1 MNQVKKDELILL
13 TIKRLGINGEGVG
26 FYKKQTIFVDNALP
40 GEIVEVK
47 IVDAKDKYAIGE
59 ITKFKQK
66 SPNRV
71 EPKCPYYEK
80 CGGCQ
85 LQHLS
90 YQSQLEEKKNIVV
103 ESFMRY
109 YDGKVE
115 KIKFNDTIGCE
126 NPWRYRNKSS
136 LPCRHDGDNV
146 VVGMYASNSNHLVYI
161 NDCMIEEENIKNT
174 RDYILSFLS
183 SNNIDVY
190 NPKTKTGSLRYLVIR
205 SFGEDDIQVTFV
217 LFKEDKKLLN
227 ILNKMNLKSIYY
239 SVNSDPKS
247 IEIFGE
253 KLIHLKG
260 KVTIDGK
267 LRDLKFKISP
277 RAFFQLNTKQT
288 VVLYDEIKK
297 ACNLTGEEKVLDC
310 YCGIGSIGMYLADK
324 AKEVRGI
331 DVNVEGIKDAKEFAK
346 INQIDNIKF
355 YSGNILPH
363 LNQFEKDGFVP
374 DVVVVDPPRKGLE
387 LNIINYFQKKKVK
400 KIVYVSCNPATL
412 AKNINHL
419 QKNYV
424 VKYVQPLD
432 MFPNTANVET
442 VVLLSHKSNNS
453 KVNVNLNFDNEKVKK
468 HIKKVVEDVD
478 SRKELE

>member
-13 TIKRLGINGEGVG
+13 TIKRLGINGEGIG
-26 FYKKQTIFVDNALP
+26 FYKKQTIFVENALP
-40 GEIVEVK
+40 GEIVEVQ
-47 IVDAKDKYAIGE
+47 ITDAKDKYATGVV
-59 ITKFKQK
+59 TKFKQK
-66 SPNRV
+66 SPVRI
-71 EPKCPYYEK
+71 EPKCPYYGK

-90 YQSQLEEKKNIVV
+90 YDSQLEEKKYIVV

-115 KIKFNDTIGCE
+115 KINFKDTIGCE
-126 NPWRYRNKSS
+126 SPWRYRNKSS

-161 NDCMIEEENIKNT
+161 SDCLIENEIIKNT
-174 RDYILSFLS
+174 RSYILEFLS

-205 SFGEDDIQVTFV
+205 SFGEQDVQVTFV
-217 LFKEDKKLLN
+217 LYKEDSKLIKLLN
-227 ILNKMNLKSIYY
+227 KINLQSVYY

-247 IEIFGE
+247 IEIFGD
-253 KLIHLKG
+253 KLIKIKG
-260 KVTIDGK
+260 QEAINGQ
-267 LRDLKFKISP
+267 LGNLKFKISP
-277 RAFFQLNTKQT
+277 KAFFQLNTNQT

-297 ACNLTGEEKVLDC
+297 ACGLTGEEKVLDC

-331 DVNVEGIKDAKEFAK
+331 DVNVEGISDAKEFAK
-346 INQIDNIKF
+346 INNIKNIKF

-374 DVVVVDPPRKGLE
+374 DVVIVDPPRRGLE

-400 KIVYVSCNPATL
+400 KIIYVSCNPATL

-419 QKNYV
+419 QKDYV
-424 VKYVQPLD
+424 VKYVQPID
-432 MFPNTANVET
+432 MFPNTSNVEAVT
-442 VVLLSHKSNNS
+442 LL
-453 KVNVNLNFDNEKVKK
+453 V
-468 HIKKVVEDVD
+468 
-478 SRKELE
+478 RK

>member
-47 IVDAKDKYAIGE
+47 IVDAKDKYATGVV
-59 ITKFKQK
+59 TKFKQK
-66 SPNRV
+66 SPNRI

-90 YQSQLEEKKNIVV
+90 YDSQLEEKKNIVV

-115 KIKFNDTIGCE
+115 KINFKDTIGCE
-126 NPWRYRNKSS
+126 SPWRYRNKSS

-161 NDCMIEEENIKNT
+161 SDCLIENETIKKT
-174 RDYILSFLS
+174 REYILEFLS

-205 SFGEDDIQVTFV
+205 SFSEQDVQVTFV
-217 LFKEDKKLLN
+217 LYKEDHKIIKLLN
-227 ILNKMNLKSIYY
+227 KINLQSVYY
-239 SVNSDPKS
+239 SINSDPKS

-253 KLIHLKG
+253 KLIKIKG
-260 KVTIDGK
+260 HDSINGQ
-267 LRDLKFKISP
+267 LGNLKFKISP
-277 RAFFQLNTKQT
+277 KAFFQLNTKKT

-297 ACNLTGEEKVLDC
+297 ACGLTGEEKVLDC
-310 YCGIGSIGMYLADK
+310 YCGIGSIGMYIAD
-324 AKEVRGI
+324 
-331 DVNVEGIKDAKEFAK
+331 
-346 INQIDNIKF
+346 
-355 YSGNILPH
+355 
-363 LNQFEKDGFVP
+363 
-374 DVVVVDPPRKGLE
+374 
-387 LNIINYFQKKKVK
+387 
-400 KIVYVSCNPATL
+400 
-412 AKNINHL
+412 
-419 QKNYV
+419 
-424 VKYVQPLD
+424 
-432 MFPNTANVET
+432 
-442 VVLLSHKSNNS
+442 
-453 KVNVNLNFDNEKVKK
+453 
-468 HIKKVVEDVD
+468 
-478 SRKELE
+478 

>member
-13 TIKRLGINGEGVG
+13 TIKRLGINGEGIG
-26 FYKKQTIFVDNALP
+26 FYKKQTIFVENALP
-40 GEIVEVK
+40 GEIVEVQ
-47 IVDAKDKYAIGE
+47 ITDAKDKYATGVV
-59 ITKFKQK
+59 TKFKQK
-66 SPNRV
+66 SPVRI
-71 EPKCPYYEK
+71 EPKCPYYGK

-90 YQSQLEEKKNIVV
+90 YDSQLEEKKYIVV

-115 KIKFNDTIGCE
+115 KINFKDTIGCE
-126 NPWRYRNKSS
+126 SPWRYRNKSS

-161 NDCMIEEENIKNT
+161 SDCLIENEIIKNT
-174 RDYILSFLS
+174 RSYILEFLS

-205 SFGEDDIQVTFV
+205 SFGEQDVQVTFV
-217 LFKEDKKLLN
+217 LYKEDIKLIKLLN
-227 ILNKMNLKSIYY
+227 KINLQSVYY

-247 IEIFGE
+247 IEIFGD
-253 KLIHLKG
+253 KLIKIKG
-260 KVTIDGK
+260 QEAINGQ
-267 LRDLKFKISP
+267 LGNLKFKISP
-277 RAFFQLNTKQT
+277 KAFFQLNTNQT

-297 ACNLTGEEKVLDC
+297 ACGLTGEEKVLDC

-331 DVNVEGIKDAKEFAK
+331 DVNVEGISDAKEFAK
-346 INQIDNIKF
+346 INNIKNIKF

-374 DVVVVDPPRKGLE
+374 DVVIVDPPRRGLE

-400 KIVYVSCNPATL
+400 KIIYVSCNPATL

-419 QKNYV
+419 QKDYV
-424 VKYVQPLD
+424 VKYVQPID
-432 MFPNTANVET
+432 MFPNTSNVEAVT
-442 VVLLSHKSNNS
+442 LL
-453 KVNVNLNFDNEKVKK
+453 V
-468 HIKKVVEDVD
+468 
-478 SRKELE
+478 RK

>member
-47 IVDAKDKYAIGE
+47 IVEAKDKYAIGV

-66 SPNRV
+66 SPERI

-90 YQSQLEEKKNIVV
+90 YDSQLEEKKNIVV
-103 ESFMRY
+103 ESFARY
-109 YDGKVE
+109 YDGKFE
-115 KIKFNDTIGCE
+115 KINFKDTIGCA
-126 NPWRYRNKSS
+126 NQWRYRNKSS
-136 LPCRHDGDNV
+136 LPCRHDGDSV

-161 NDCMIEEENIKNT
+161 NDCLIENENIKKT
-174 RDYILSFLS
+174 RSYILEFLS

-205 SFGEDDIQVTFV
+205 SFSEEETQVTFV
-217 LFKEDKKLLN
+217 LYKEDHKLIKLLN
-227 ILNKMNLKSIYY
+227 KINLSSVYY
-239 SVNSDPKS
+239 SINSDPKS

-253 KLIHLKG
+253 KLIKVKG
-260 KVTIDGK
+260 QDSING
-267 LRDLKFKISP
+267 LLGNLKFKISP
-277 RAFFQLNTKQT
+277 KAFFQLNTEQT

-297 ACNLTGEEKVLDC
+297 ACGLTGEERVLDC

-331 DVNVEGIKDAKEFAK
+331 DVNVEGINDAKEFAK
-346 INQIDNIKF
+346 INKINNIKF

-363 LNQFEKDGFVP
+363 LSQFEKEGFTP
-374 DVVVVDPPRKGLE
+374 DIVIVDPPRKGLE
-387 LNIINYFQKKKVK
+387 LNIINYFQRKKVK

-419 QKNYV
+419 QKDYV
-424 VKYVQPLD
+424 VKYVQPID
-432 MFPNTANVET
+432 MFPNTSNVEAVT
-442 VVLLSHKSNNS
+442 LL
-453 KVNVNLNFDNEKVKK
+453 V
-468 HIKKVVEDVD
+468 
-478 SRKELE
+478 RK

>member
-47 IVDAKDKYAIGE
+47 IVDAKDKYATGVV
-59 ITKFKQK
+59 TKFKQK
-66 SPNRV
+66 SPNRI

-90 YQSQLEEKKNIVV
+90 YDSQLEEKKNIVV

-115 KIKFNDTIGCE
+115 KINFKDTIGCE
-126 NPWRYRNKSS
+126 SPWRYRNKSS

-161 NDCMIEEENIKNT
+161 SDCLIENETIKKT
-174 RDYILSFLS
+174 REYILEFLS

-205 SFGEDDIQVTFV
+205 SFSEQDVQVTFV
-217 LFKEDKKLLN
+217 LYKEDHKIIKLLN
-227 ILNKMNLKSIYY
+227 KINLQSVYY
-239 SVNSDPKS
+239 SINSDPKS

-253 KLIHLKG
+253 KLIKIKG
-260 KVTIDGK
+260 QDSINGQ
-267 LRDLKFKISP
+267 LGNLKFKISP
-277 RAFFQLNTKQT
+277 KAFFQLNTKQT

-297 ACNLTGEEKVLDC
+297 ACGLTGEEKVLDC

-331 DVNVEGIKDAKEFAK
+331 DVNVEGINDAKEFAK
-346 INQIDNIKF
+346 INNIKNIKF

-363 LNQFEKDGFVP
+363 LSQFEKDGFVP
-374 DVVVVDPPRKGLE
+374 DVVIVDPPRKGLE

-400 KIVYVSCNPATL
+400 KIIYVSCNPATL

-419 QKNYV
+419 QKDYV
-424 VKYVQPLD
+424 VKYVQPID
-432 MFPNTANVET
+432 MFPNTSNVEAVT
-442 VVLLSHKSNNS
+442 LL
-453 KVNVNLNFDNEKVKK
+453 V
-468 HIKKVVEDVD
+468 
-478 SRKELE
+478 RK

>member
-1 MNQVKKDELILL
+1 MNQVKVNDLILL
-13 TIKRLGINGEGVG
+13 TIKRIGINGEGVG

-47 IVDAKDKYAIGE
+47 IVDEKEKYAIGE

-66 SPNRV
+66 SPKRL
-71 EPKCPYYEK
+71 EPKCPYYDK

-90 YQSQLEEKKNIVV
+90 YDSQLEEKKNIVV
-103 ESFMRY
+103 ESFARY
-109 YDGKVE
+109 YDGNLD
-115 KIKFNDTIGCE
+115 KIEFKDTLGNE
-126 NPWRYRNKSS
+126 NPWNYRNKSS

-146 VVGMYASNSNHLVYI
+146 VVGMYAANSNHLVYI
-161 NDCMIEEENIKNT
+161 NDCLIENENIKKV
-174 RDYILSFLS
+174 RDYILKFLS

-190 NPKTKTGSLRYLVIR
+190 NPKTKTGTLRYLIIR
-205 SFGEDDIQVTFV
+205 SFSEKDTQVTFV
-217 LFKEDKKLLN
+217 LLKEDNKFINLIK
-227 ILNKMNLKSIYY
+227 KMNLPSIYY

-253 KLIHLKG
+253 KLIKVKG
-260 KVTIDGK
+260 EDAIEGK
-267 LRDLKFKISP
+267 LGDLKFKISP
-277 RAFFQLNTKQT
+277 KAFFQLNTKQT

-297 ACNLTGEEKVLDC
+297 ACNLTGEEKILDC

-331 DVNVEGIKDAKEFAK
+331 DVNVDGINDAKEFSK
-346 INQIDNIKF
+346 MNNINNIKF

-363 LNQFEKDGFVP
+363 LNQFEKEGFTP
-374 DVVVVDPPRKGLE
+374 DIVVVDPPRKGLE

-419 QKNYV
+419 QRDYK
-424 VKYVQPLD
+424 VKYVQPID
-432 MFPNTANVET
+432 MFPHTSGVEA
-442 VVLLSHKSNNS
+442 VCLL
-453 KVNVNLNFDNEKVKK
+453 
-468 HIKKVVEDVD
+468 IKK
-478 SRKELE
+478 

>member
-47 IVDAKDKYAIGE
+47 IVEAKDKYAIGV

-66 SPNRV
+66 SPNRI

-90 YQSQLEEKKNIVV
+90 YDSQLEEKKNIVV
-103 ESFMRY
+103 ESFARY

-115 KIKFNDTIGCE
+115 KINFKDTIGCA
-126 NPWRYRNKSS
+126 NQWRYRNKSS

-161 NDCMIEEENIKNT
+161 NDCLIENENIKKT
-174 RDYILSFLS
+174 RSYILEFLS

-205 SFGEDDIQVTFV
+205 SFSEEETQVTFV
-217 LFKEDKKLLN
+217 LYKEDHKLIKLLN
-227 ILNKMNLKSIYY
+227 KINLSSVYY
-239 SVNSDPKS
+239 SINSDPKS

-253 KLIHLKG
+253 KLIKVKG
-260 KVTIDGK
+260 QVSING
-267 LRDLKFKISP
+267 LLGNLKFKISP
-277 RAFFQLNTKQT
+277 KAFFQLNTEQT

-297 ACNLTGEEKVLDC
+297 ACDLTGEERVLDC

-331 DVNVEGIKDAKEFAK
+331 DVNVEGINDAKEFAK
-346 INQIDNIKF
+346 INKINNIKF

-363 LNQFEKDGFVP
+363 LSQFEKEGFTP
-374 DVVVVDPPRKGLE
+374 DIVIVDPPRKGLE
-387 LNIINYFQKKKVK
+387 LNIINYFQRKKVK

-419 QKNYV
+419 QKDYV
-424 VKYVQPLD
+424 VKYVQPID
-432 MFPNTANVET
+432 MFPNTSNVEAVT
-442 VVLLSHKSNNS
+442 LL
-453 KVNVNLNFDNEKVKK
+453 V
-468 HIKKVVEDVD
+468 
-478 SRKELE
+478 RK